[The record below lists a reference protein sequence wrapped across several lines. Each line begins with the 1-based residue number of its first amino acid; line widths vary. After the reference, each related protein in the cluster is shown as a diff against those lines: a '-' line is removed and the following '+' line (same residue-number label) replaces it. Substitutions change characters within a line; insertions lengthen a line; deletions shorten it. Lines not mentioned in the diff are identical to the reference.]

1 MVLIPVLVAAVHI
14 AAPDLQSPS
23 AHPDDG
29 LGALPIPVPASG
41 MQNQNETGEKE
52 RKVRGVLC
60 PAEQRWLTGALV
72 SAVPT
77 VADRQP
83 PPEQDQ
89 SMIHSHMYTQG
100 WIY

>member
-1 MVLIPVLVAAVHI
+1 MSVVLSPVLVAVVHI
-14 AAPDLQSPS
+14 AAPDLQSLS

-29 LGALPIPVPASG
+29 LGALSIPVPASG

-60 PAEQRWLTGALV
+60 PSEQRWLLGALV
-72 SAVPT
+72 STAPV

-83 PPEQDQ
+83 PPGQDQ
-89 SMIHSHMYTQG
+89 STCLG
-100 WIY
+100 LDC